1 MTVAQTQAHSVA
13 ADEQALEGQP
23 ENGSA
28 RSQARASRR
37 SRDPTV
43 SWQLVHN
50 FSIHKLMEKYQELA
64 PLTWGLVYKFI
75 APMGKSNIQDP
86 PESDTDSELEDDLE
100 SDMPLPHVYRPKH
113 IVSHS
118 TIARVY

>member
-43 SWQLVHN
+43 SWQLVRN

-75 APMGKSNIQDP
+75 APMGKSNILDP

-100 SDMPLPHVYRPKH
+100 S
-113 IVSHS
+113 
-118 TIARVY
+118 